1 MHIDVQLY
9 RGRNLDTI
17 TQVETLNRHA
27 DAIGQDYQLYTAGTA
42 ILETAQRLTESEEG
56 TTQQFLLLSACLQ
69 ALAQRREPADLI
81 LNSYLLR
88 ALAIAGWAPSFT
100 DCAKCGRPGPHRA
113 FAVIAGVRHD
123 RSCCHRGLFTPH
135 RLPVHICAAFYSV
148 RREQEV

>member
-1 MHIDVQLY
+1 M
-9 RGRNLDTI
+9 
-17 TQVETLNRHA
+17 QVDEIEL
-27 DAIGQDYQLYTAGTA
+27 IYQIYSAGTA
-42 ILETAQRLTESEEG
+42 ILETDQRLTESEEG

-113 FAVIAGVRHD
+113 FDAIADRKRQRLNASNVAISYAV
-123 RSCCHRGLFTPH
+123 
-135 RLPVHICAAFYSV
+135 
-148 RREQEV
+148 